1 MEKNENIN
9 EIKNIYIQIEIWK
22 LTINKKEDDLKN
34 IINEKDIIIQD
45 LQEKL
50 MNQEKKI
57 VNNEKEISKLNEK
70 IETNKK
76 EIEKLTDKIGNKEK
90 ELAKL
95 NNKIEGNE
103 KEIKKLNSKNEEFI
117 KNTENLIKEDDI
129 KRAKMAKKLSQQQ
142 EIISEGI
149 TNISRR
155 FGGKARE
162 RITEELKQL
171 VDLERNYGFLSSIG
185 VKLLRNND
193 NDTNYQI
200 EGLIK
205 APENSPYKN
214 GIFNFL
220 LKYGNDYPNNAPE
233 LLFKTK
239 ILHCECNENGH
250 CCTQFLNDWNQGKNL
265 SQIIGAI
272 YQFFMACHFH
282 HCGYANEAK
291 RILETKDVSFFDQKC
306 QEYVRS
312 YANLFFD
319 DNSDYYLFQ
328 DINDETSKE
337 LFSKDINCVFLG
349 GDRFKLFFS
358 SFPSLIE
365 LKQILSKR
373 VNNNS
378 LDNKAIIIGNKVYS
392 FINPLLKIFSNSKT
406 IFISPKALSYY

>member
-1 MEKNENIN
+1 M
-9 EIKNIYIQIEIWK
+9 
-22 LTINKKEDDLKN
+22 
-34 IINEKDIIIQD
+34 
-45 LQEKL
+45 
-50 MNQEKKI
+50 
-57 VNNEKEISKLNEK
+57 
-70 IETNKK
+70 
-76 EIEKLTDKIGNKEK
+76 
-90 ELAKL
+90 

-103 KEIKKLNSKNEEFI
+103 KEIQKLNSKKEELV
-117 KNTENLIKEDDI
+117 KHTENLIKEDDI

-155 FGGKARE
+155 FGGRARE
-162 RITEELKQL
+162 RIIKELEQL

-239 ILHCECNENGH
+239 ILHCECAENGH
-250 CCTQFLNDWNQGKNL
+250 CCTQFLRDWNQGKNL

-272 YQFFMACHFH
+272 YQFFMACYYYQN
-282 HCGYANEAK
+282 GYNNAAK
-291 RILETKDVSFFDQKC
+291 HLLRDKGVSFFDKECQK
-306 QEYVRS
+306 YVRS

-349 GDRFKLFFS
+349 GDIFKLFFS

-365 LKQILSKR
+365 LKQMLSKR

-392 FINPLLKIFSNSKT
+392 FKNPSLKFFSNSKT